1 MLDCWKNNCHG
12 ATVVPTI
19 ATINISSS
27 AFKPPGNEGTKPDAV
42 LLTDGCTRMAM
53 GIITIFI
60 AMRANRNR
68 SHRRNEPPA
77 TTANNSTA
85 DSGTEIQ
92 RGSPK

>member
-1 MLDCWKNNCHG
+1 
-12 ATVVPTI
+12 
-19 ATINISSS
+19 
-27 AFKPPGNEGTKPDAV
+27 
-42 LLTDGCTRMAM
+42 M

-77 TTANNSTA
+77 TTANSSTA